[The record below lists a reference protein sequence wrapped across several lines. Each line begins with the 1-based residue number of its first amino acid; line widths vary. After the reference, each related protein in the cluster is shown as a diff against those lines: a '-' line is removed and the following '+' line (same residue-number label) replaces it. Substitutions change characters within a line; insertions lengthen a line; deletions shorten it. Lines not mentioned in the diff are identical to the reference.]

1 MKPLFRG
8 NSLTL
13 TGCFQW
19 MVAFLPC
26 CCLLPGLPVP
36 SVVENYFQMQYEGH
50 TQTIIFFFFANMLL
64 ILWMFS
70 SKWGRKLSGE
80 VTGWAENQA
89 EYHGEKGHAF
99 GYVCGPELL
108 WKGWGKKSFTLVG
121 TTHIGKWNS
130 RNCLIWSIWN
140 VCSMQKYV
148 LAYSYC
154 LLLAY
159 SYIIII
165 HIFTILIQF

>member
-1 MKPLFRG
+1 MFSAKVEIKESLIQGNESFHFKHRFILQIPNISGDFCHEIANRKSFHKRTVVQSLFCASTKLYCMKPLFRG

-50 TQTIIFFFFANMLL
+50 TQTIIIFFFANMLL

-70 SKWGRKLSGE
+70 SK
-80 VTGWAENQA
+80 
-89 EYHGEKGHAF
+89 
-99 GYVCGPELL
+99 
-108 WKGWGKKSFTLVG
+108 
-121 TTHIGKWNS
+121 
-130 RNCLIWSIWN
+130 
-140 VCSMQKYV
+140 
-148 LAYSYC
+148 
-154 LLLAY
+154 
-159 SYIIII
+159 
-165 HIFTILIQF
+165 